1 MTVTVS
7 TGAGGEAITD
17 ALTDPDLPSD
27 VAVMVAEPSAT
38 PVTIPVE
45 PTGAT
50 PVLLEVH
57 VALLPVRTLP
67 LASFSVEVAWV
78 VPPTTMLP
86 DSMATVTVAT
96 AAGVVAVTVIVA
108 DPVLPS
114 HVAVM
119 VVAPTPVAVTSP
131 SWPML
136 ATELLA
142 EVQATGRPARTLPL
156 ASRSTAD
163 AVVV

>member
-1 MTVTVS
+1 MTVE

-17 ALTDPDLPSD
+17 TLTDPDLPSD
-27 VAVMVAEPSAT
+27 VAVMVAEPSAA

-45 PTGAT
+45 LTVAT
-50 PVLLEVH
+50 PLLLEVH
-57 VALLPVRTLP
+57 VTPRPVRTLP
-67 LASFSVEVAWV
+67 LASLIVGVAWV
-78 VPPTTMLP
+78 VSPTTMLP

-96 AAGVVAVTVIVA
+96 AAGAVAVTVIVA

-142 EVQATGRPARTLPL
+142 EVHATGRPARKFPL